1 MLGWIL
7 DSEGQKIVEE
17 AGVCYPEVGMHQVLF
32 ICVGNSSR
40 SQMAEAFF
48 NHLARGR
55 PDLSGVS
62 AGTQPARA
70 VDPNAVAV
78 MAELGIDM
86 SGQSPKLL
94 AREMVESA
102 TRVIS
107 MGCGVQG
114 SCPAWAQ
121 PDEDW
126 DLADP
131 HHQPVEV
138 VRRIRDQI
146 RVRVEALVRELAG
159 DNGDSP
165 PPSLG

>member
-1 MLGWIL
+1 M
-7 DSEGQKIVEE
+7 Q
-17 AGVCYPEVGMHQVLF
+17 QVLF

-48 NHLARGR
+48 NYLAQGR

-62 AGTQPARA
+62 AGTEPARA
-70 VDPNAVAV
+70 VDSNAVAV

-94 AREMVESA
+94 TSEMVDSA

-107 MGCGVQG
+107 MGCGVQE
-114 SCPAWAQ
+114 SCPAWAR

-126 DLADP
+126 GLDDTK
-131 HHQPVEV
+131 HQPVEV

-146 RVRVEALVRELAG
+146 RARVEALVRELVG
-159 DNGDSP
+159 DNGDSARR
-165 PPSLG
+165 SRR